1 LVQNGI
7 NVSAEKNSG
16 AGFARQ
22 HRVAAGREAAKL
34 ASAAGMKEEA
44 Q

>member
-7 NVSAEKNSG
+7 NVGAEKNSG
-16 AGFARQ
+16 AGFAHQ

-34 ASAAGMKEEA
+34 VSAAGTKKEEA
-44 Q
+44 